1 MTDSAE
7 IDRTREALLEQ
18 FVGFLAEPTP
28 EDIAVFRARVQA
40 LLDAAP
46 EEELARVVQRVA
58 STGEEWGYYPAEPF
72 ARQVHYAMADA
83 TLEDSSR
90 LEGGEHLDAV
100 RDRPLIILPNHVSYS
115 DANLFE
121 ILIQRAGFSDV
132 ADRLTVIV
140 GPKVYGDPLRRFSSL
155 CFGTIKTAQ
164 SSARSSGTAV
174 MGAREVAR
182 IARQTIQTSFERLEA
197 GDALLI
203 FPEGTRSRTAS
214 MQPILAAISRYLERP
229 GAVLLPVGITGT
241 ENLIPIGESRIHP
254 TAVVIRIGEP
264 IASEDLVARCDRKR
278 PKMAEAIGK
287 AIAATLPESYR
298 GVYG

>member
-1 MTDSAE
+1 
-7 IDRTREALLEQ
+7 
-18 FVGFLAEPTP
+18 
-28 EDIAVFRARVQA
+28 
-40 LLDAAP
+40 
-46 EEELARVVQRVA
+46 
-58 STGEEWGYYPAEPF
+58 
-72 ARQVHYAMADA
+72 MADA
-83 TLEDSSR
+83 TLVGSSR
-90 LEGGEHLDAV
+90 LEGAEHLAAV
-100 RDRPLIILPNHVSYS
+100 RDRPLIILPNHISYS

-164 SSARSSGTAV
+164 STARSSGSAV

-182 IARQTIQTSFERLEA
+182 IARETIQTSFDRLEA

-229 GAVLLPVGITGT
+229 GTVLLPVGITGT
-241 ENLIPIGESRIHP
+241 QHLIPIGESRIHP
-254 TAVVIRIGEP
+254 TEVVIRIGEP
-264 IASEDLVARCDRKR
+264 IESEDLVARCDRKR
-278 PKMAEAIGK
+278 PRMAEAIGK